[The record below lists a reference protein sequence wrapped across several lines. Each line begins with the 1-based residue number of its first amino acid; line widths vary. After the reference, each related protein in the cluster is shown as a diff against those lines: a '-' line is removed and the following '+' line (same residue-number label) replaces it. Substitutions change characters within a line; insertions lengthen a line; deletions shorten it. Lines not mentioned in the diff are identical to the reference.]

1 MLPPVRAAKAQL
13 ACFRRY
19 PGAMTFSSNG
29 YFFFFLAVFFA
40 FFAFFAFLAILSS
53 VIPKVGLMQVIS
65 TCMHLK
71 YTTIAKLILNA
82 SKKVN
87 DRRAVVTSEVAWS
100 RGVANGAGHSR
111 RSDQLRPSSCGQQQ
125 SG

>member
-1 MLPPVRAAKAQL
+1 LAMLP
-13 ACFRRY
+13 
-19 PGAMTFSSNG
+19 
-29 YFFFFLAVFFA
+29 
-40 FFAFFAFLAILSS
+40 S

-65 TCMHLK
+65 TCMHSK

-87 DRRAVVTSEVAWS
+87 DRRDHDEVAWS

-111 RSDQLRPSSCGQQQ
+111 YSCKLMCERPCRLSAPLRDPVYLSPISHRTPFAYKRPLCAKRSPSIPSPFCDF
-125 SG
+125 